1 MARSVKDILELY
13 ITTYLDQELNAGQS
27 RDEIKQQLRTYLL
40 PYHSKFIASLTRSDL
55 QIIVDAKY

>member
-27 RDEIKQQLRTYLL
+27 RDERKQQLRTYLL
-40 PYHSKFIASLTRSDL
+40 PCHSKFIASLTRSDL
-55 QIIVDAKY
+55 QIIVDAK

>member
-27 RDEIKQQLRTYLL
+27 RDERKQQLRTYLL
-40 PYHSKFIASLTRSDL
+40 PYLSNL
-55 QIIVDAKY
+55 